1 MTAAG
6 KTRARKTSLS
16 ISHHPTDND
25 DDDQNDDDGND
36 GGDDEKICERSADL
50 PRLAT
55 TSRTPTLGSLVLWA
69 IRLLCSRITRVISVC
84 SVENVQ
90 PRSSL
95 KSSGHFTTLSQVSTV
110 TITPDAFMMKIMI
123 IMETF
128 FPEKII
134 MTIIVVTR
142 KVGRN
147 GKCKLTN

>member
-55 TSRTPTLGSLVLWA
+55 TSRTPTLDWRPHTLTLT
-69 IRLLCSRITRVISVC
+69 ILMIVIVDM
-84 SVENVQ
+84 
-90 PRSSL
+90 L
-95 KSSGHFTTLSQVSTV
+95 
-110 TITPDAFMMKIMI
+110 MMIYL
-123 IMETF
+123 
-128 FPEKII
+128 
-134 MTIIVVTR
+134 
-142 KVGRN
+142 
-147 GKCKLTN
+147 GKFAVWRMSNPALA

>member
-55 TSRTPTLGSLVLWA
+55 TSRTPTL
-69 IRLLCSRITRVISVC
+69 
-84 SVENVQ
+84 E
-90 PRSSL
+90 
-95 KSSGHFTTLSQVSTV
+95 
-110 TITPDAFMMKIMI
+110 TPHPDSHHPHDSDCGYADDIF
-123 IMETF
+123 
-128 FPEKII
+128 
-134 MTIIVVTR
+134 R
-142 KVGRN
+142 
-147 GKCKLTN
+147 